1 MKKKLFVLTLS
12 ISMLSA
18 LVFGQA
24 LAGSVS
30 FSGTLDLSDLKQTSL
45 AWTGCVVSDL
55 PPNPPYPDPLWYF
68 ETYQF
73 KVTETGSYDFIM
85 TQPVLG
91 HAPAPTGWAWTNI
104 TLYNGQFTPGDPGT
118 HCVDGGNIQTFG
130 PHNLVKDVVYTI
142 VVFADYEGPNWTQL
156 GPYMFDIRGPGD
168 IILLP
173 NPDDRINWDSGLAG
187 PVALYCNDDVLDV
200 WLIDLGSGEGIYQF
214 SFDAWDDT
222 APDTNTLVKSV
233 GATELWHLT
242 TGEYQ
247 LNLAYS
253 PEYGVWKGYAFLFN
267 GCPYD
272 GNGYTNNFDANQ

>member
-24 LAGSVS
+24 LAGSAT
-30 FSGTLDLSDLKQTSL
+30 FSGTLDLFDLKQAVL
-45 AWTGCVVSDL
+45 GWAG
-55 PPNPPYPDPLWYF
+55 PPCTAPDFSPILWYY
-68 ETYQF
+68 EVHTF
-73 KVTETGSYDFIM
+73 KVTVDGTYIFSSNQPSYGADS
-85 TQPVLG
+85 
-91 HAPAPTGWAWTNI
+91 GWAFNDM
-104 TLYNGQFTPGDPGT
+104 TLYDGPFTAGDVLT
-118 HCVDGGNIQTFG
+118 HCVVGT
-130 PHNLVKDVVYTI
+130 NLTSPRTIALLAGKTYTI
-142 VVFADYEGPNWTQL
+142 VTFSAYQSGVINDL
-156 GPYMFDIRGPGD
+156 GQYNVTITGPGD
-168 IILLP
+168 VILLP
-173 NPDDRINWDSGLAG
+173 DPDNRINWDSGLAG